1 MENGGAMEMSEK
13 YCNTCRWYDLGYAT
27 CGNRESDGFGKIS
40 RVIDCCDYYEEYNS
54 NKHNNYWKR
63 EAQSQAAAAGELRIL
78 LAYRLE
84 ELRTQQTALRKC
96 LALEDHDL
104 DRVILQCKVEQLQEH
119 IDWLEGVLYE

>member
-1 MENGGAMEMSEK
+1 MENGGAMEMSENK
-13 YCNTCRWYDLGYAT
+13 CCHTCRWYDTEYCVCCNG
-27 CGNRESDGFGKIS
+27 ESEYWADFRAVNDSCEKYEEFNS
-40 RVIDCCDYYEEYNS
+40 RVTD
-54 NKHNNYWKR
+54 WKR

-104 DRVILQCKVEQLQEH
+104 DRVILQWKVEQLQEH